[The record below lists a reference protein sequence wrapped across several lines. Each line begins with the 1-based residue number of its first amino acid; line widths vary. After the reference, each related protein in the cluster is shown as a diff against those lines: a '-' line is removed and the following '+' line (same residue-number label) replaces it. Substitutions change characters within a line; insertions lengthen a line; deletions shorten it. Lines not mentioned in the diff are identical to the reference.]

1 MGTPTKAFS
10 RVLCKPSEVIY
21 ERTRREVQLQLWYS
35 HFETTKFSQYQFY
48 IDPVAGM
55 LKSGIGNAFI
65 FQFVA
70 EKELITFRAKNGC
83 NLKHEEHDLEQNV
96 N

>member
-1 MGTPTKAFS
+1 
-10 RVLCKPSEVIY
+10 
-21 ERTRREVQLQLWYS
+21 
-35 HFETTKFSQYQFY
+35 
-48 IDPVAGM
+48 M

-83 NLKHEEHDLEQNV
+83 DLKHEEHDLEQNV